1 MQPTREEEEETGIP
15 EFRSWHPRKEE
26 PNAPDT
32 VFKILSGPL
41 RDSYI
46 YSTMNLS
53 IVILVKTFLILFL
66 AITQ

>member
-1 MQPTREEEEETGIP
+1 MEE
-15 EFRSWHPRKEE
+15 KEE

-41 RDSYI
+41 GDAFI

-53 IVILVKTFLILFL
+53 TV
-66 AITQ
+66 